1 MEEGSGE
8 GTSRRSFRPPSSVR
22 APVRPGIVSSS
33 STDVLCESPS
43 RHILAMATA
52 ATRRVVAMFWNRP
65 TRMSNLF
72 LAELGC
78 KRLGRV
84 QALR

>member
-8 GTSRRSFRPPSSVR
+8 GTSRGGFRPPASVR
-22 APVRPGIVSSS
+22 APARPGIVSSN

-52 ATRRVVAMFWNRP
+52 ATRRMVSMSWNRP
-65 TRMSNLF
+65 KRMANL
-72 LAELGC
+72 LVAELGC
-78 KRLGRV
+78 K
-84 QALR
+84 